1 MDLNVKFTGRDALVR
16 DILSIVGPAG
26 RHDLFS
32 VGAKALQVEVQRHVR
47 NAARSRHKWSTMLDA
62 KPTGHLTRSAR
73 AITWHAS
80 STYGVVEVAIPGI
93 TRAFGDLA
101 IRPVNADKLTIPA
114 TALSYGR
121 RVAELQAL
129 GWKFFRGRRGT
140 KGEHILFGRREKE
153 TRVLYW
159 LKDEVTIPMDRDL
172 LPSDRT
178 VADTVNLAFA
188 KEIMR
193 VARKVCG
200 MA

>member
-1 MDLNVKFTGRDALVR
+1 MDLKVKFTGRDAPGRHTPALA
-16 DILSIVGPAG
+16 GPAG
-26 RHDLFS
+26 RHGPFGG
-32 VGAKALQVEVQRHVR
+32 GAKALQVEVQRHVR
-47 NAARSRHKWSTMLDA
+47 NAARSRHKWSTMLKA
-62 KPTGHLTRSAR
+62 KPTGHLTRGAR

-93 TRAFGDLA
+93 TRAFGDLV
-101 IRPVNADKLTIPA
+101 IRPVSADKLTIPA
-114 TALSYGR
+114 NALSYGR
-121 RVAELQAL
+121 RAAELRAL

-140 KGEHILFGRREKE
+140 RGEHILFGRREKE

-159 LKDEVTIPMDRDL
+159 LKDEVTVPMDRGL

-193 VARKVCG
+193 VARKVSR
-200 MA
+200 ME